1 MVTQSEQVLEN
12 GLIKTLMEM
21 NYEYISIKEEDN
33 LYANFKKQLEKHNK
47 RDSPYTRENISLI
60 KNLKRSVFIWK
71 EEHVLRKLKNFVTY
85 IH

>member
-1 MVTQSEQVLEN
+1 MVTQSEQVLES

-47 RDSPYTRENISLI
+47 RELSYIRENISLI

-71 EEHVLRKLKNFVTY
+71 EEHVLRKLKSCVTY
-85 IH
+85 TH

>member
-21 NYEYISIKEEDN
+21 NYEYISMIICTPILKSNLRNTIKEN
-33 LYANFKKQLEKHNK
+33 
-47 RDSPYTRENISLI
+47 SPYTRENISLI

>member
-33 LYANFKKQLEKHNK
+33 LYA
-47 RDSPYTRENISLI
+47 YTRENISLI

>member
-33 LYANFKKQLEKHNK
+33 LYANLKSNLRNTIKEN
-47 RDSPYTRENISLI
+47 SPYTRENISLN
-60 KNLKRSVFIWK
+60 KELKRFM
-71 EEHVLRKLKNFVTY
+71 
-85 IH
+85 

>member
-21 NYEYISIKEEDN
+21 NYEYISNTIKEN
-33 LYANFKKQLEKHNK
+33 
-47 RDSPYTRENISLI
+47 SPYIRENISLI

-71 EEHVLRKLKNFVTY
+71 EEHVLRKLKSCVTY
-85 IH
+85 TH

>member
-33 LYANFKKQLEKHNK
+33 LYANFKSNLRNTIKEN
-47 RDSPYTRENISLI
+47 SPYIRENISLI

-71 EEHVLRKLKNFVTY
+71 EEHVLRKLKSCVTY
-85 IH
+85 TH

>member
-1 MVTQSEQVLEN
+1 MVTQSEQVLES

-47 RDSPYTRENISLI
+47 RELSYTRENISLI
-60 KNLKRSVFIWK
+60 KNLKRSVFI
-71 EEHVLRKLKNFVTY
+71 
-85 IH
+85 